1 MSTRTVQHG
10 WSRPGQHAVH
20 AQVSCDGCGKRRTVY
35 TWPGS
40 NWRPSACEADVIAT
54 RPQVLV
60 VTGPT
65 TGSTRTA
72 NPGHRIYKP
81 RPSGQLVKH
90 HPGAATVTA
99 AVRSG
104 DARWMAMDFWMPAA
118 DLTTCK
124 RRR

>member
-1 MSTRTVQHG
+1 MTTRTVATRLEQTGAARSAHT
-10 WSRPGQHAVH
+10 S
-20 AQVSCDGCGKRRTVY
+20 SCDGCGKRGTVY

-81 RPSGQLVKH
+81 RPSGQPVKH
-90 HPGAATVTA
+90 
-99 AVRSG
+99 RSG
-104 DARWMAMDFWMPAA
+104 GGSCHCCGQEWRCALDGGGLLDAR
-118 DLTTCK
+118 C
-124 RRR
+124 